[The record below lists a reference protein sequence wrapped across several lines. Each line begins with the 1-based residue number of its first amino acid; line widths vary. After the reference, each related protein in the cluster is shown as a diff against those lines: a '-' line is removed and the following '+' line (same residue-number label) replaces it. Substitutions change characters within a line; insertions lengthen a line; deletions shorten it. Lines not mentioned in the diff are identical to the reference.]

1 MRRREGFEEANRSY
15 PVREAVGGLLFLSTM
30 TRPDIANAVRELSRY
45 LENPTDKVVQGIKH
59 LFRYLAGTTDFGL
72 EYRFDRYMGADG
84 FCDASYAD
92 DQFTRKSVSGILI
105 RCNGTA
111 VDWKSSLQPV
121 VAQSTMESEY
131 ISMALIVNK
140 MRVIRSI
147 REWLFRKKEG
157 PYPVYEDNEA
167 CELLAKR
174 DGKSL
179 KRAKHIDVRFHVVR
193 EAVEKGD
200 IQVMRVSTDSQLADP
215 LTKNLSSVIFW
226 NHMSE
231 ILST

>member
-1 MRRREGFEEANRSY
+1 
-15 PVREAVGGLLFLSTM
+15 
-30 TRPDIANAVRELSRY
+30 
-45 LENPTDKVVQGIKH
+45 
-59 LFRYLAGTTDFGL
+59 
-72 EYRFDRYMGADG
+72 
-84 FCDASYAD
+84 
-92 DQFTRKSVSGILI
+92 
-105 RCNGTA
+105 
-111 VDWKSSLQPV
+111 
-121 VAQSTMESEY
+121 
-131 ISMALIVNK
+131 MALIVNK
-140 MRVIRSI
+140 IRVIRSI

-174 DGKSL
+174 DVKSM
-179 KRAKHIDVRFHVVR
+179 KRAKQIDVRFHVVR